1 MKIREVYRLISRNIL
16 KEGMDI
22 HAFKKQSDEPA
33 FRKACDT
40 FADRIKGDNDAR
52 KKFGLTDLDKFKG
65 DLDGFIKAVDDAN
78 DYIGKRTREKRI
90 RKARNNNGVNV
101 LFEDDDCI
109 IVSPESERSARAA
122 GSLIEKE
129 DMCPWCIALSY
140 PENAEHWK
148 RYKTFVS
155 LFFFKKTAGK
165 AVDGWCMI
173 LTVSDCHASLSGKLS
188 FSQLEDEK
196 NAGNDGDKRAQAV
209 IYRRMLKSLGKTN
222 AEVGKIVADFL
233 ASKKNEIEKAHDIET
248 MFAAVHDEDIATVAE
263 MLGKG
268 VDVNCIGENDS
279 TPLIVACKEKSLE
292 MCKLL
297 IKNGAN
303 INAQNKWGMS
313 PLHNAAFYENNDM
326 CELLIKNGADIDMHA
341 TNYDG
346 STPLLQACDN
356 KYRNSTTVELLL
368 DAGADIDATDGNNGT
383 AILRAVESNNI
394 QIVKTLLKHG
404 ANTNIKTSSGSTPL
418 TLAVLFLNTRI
429 VELLVNGGADV
440 NARGIYDMTPLEIA
454 TNDRENLKRDE
465 KTTNNAK
472 AIAKFLKS
480 HGAH

>member
-1 MKIREVYRLISRNIL
+1 M
-16 KEGMDI
+16 
-22 HAFKKQSDEPA
+22 
-33 FRKACDT
+33 
-40 FADRIKGDNDAR
+40 
-52 KKFGLTDLDKFKG
+52 
-65 DLDGFIKAVDDAN
+65 DGFVKAVDDAN
-78 DYIGKRTREKRI
+78 DYINKRTREKRI

-129 DMCPWCIALSY
+129 NMCPWCIALSY

-155 LFFFKKTAGK
+155 LFLYKKTAGK

-173 LTVSDCHASLSGKLS
+173 LTISDCHTTLSGKLT

-196 NAGNDGDKRAQAV
+196 NAGNDGDKKAQAV

-222 AEVGKIVADFL
+222 AEIGKIVAEFL
-233 ASKKNEIEKAHDIET
+233 VSKKDEIEKAHDIET
-248 MFAAVHDEDIATVAE
+248 MFAAVHDGDIATVAE
-263 MLGKG
+263 MLRNGI
-268 VDVNCIGENDS
+268 DVNCIGENDS
-279 TPLIVACKEKSLE
+279 TPLIVACKNKSLE

-297 IKNGAN
+297 ISNGAN

-326 CELLIKNGADIDMHA
+326 CELLIKNGADVDMHA

-346 STPLLQACDN
+346 STPLIQACDN
-356 KYRNSTTVELLL
+356 ESRKSTTIELLL

-383 AILRAVESNNI
+383 ALLRAVESNNI
-394 QIVKTLLKHG
+394 PIVKTLLKHG

-418 TLAVLFLNTRI
+418 TLAVLFFNTRI
-429 VELLVNGGADV
+429 VELLVNAGADV
-440 NARGIYDMTPLEIA
+440 NARGIYGMTPLEIA
-454 TNDRENLKRDE
+454 TNDREYLKRDE
-465 KTTNNAK
+465 RTTNNAK
-472 AIAKFLKS
+472 AIAKFLKA